1 MPTHMRRARLRPGR
15 TLGCMRNIPRSRAR
29 DEDLHVFRAMSKIS
43 RRITG
48 QEIDELIGPA

>member
-1 MPTHMRRARLRPGR
+1 MATRMKRARVRPSR
-15 TLGCMRNIPRSRAR
+15 VIGCKRSIPTARAR
-29 DEDLHVFRAMSKIS
+29 DEDLQVFRAMTKIS

>member
-1 MPTHMRRARLRPGR
+1 MTTRMKRARVRPSRG
-15 TLGCMRNIPRSRAR
+15 LGCKRSLPTERER
-29 DEDLHVFRAMSKIS
+29 DEDLQVFRVMSNIS